1 MAMKTYARDVMSTE
15 LLSIREGTTIGEALK
30 MLMEHRITG
39 MPVVDKN
46 GKMVGVVS
54 EYDIIAQLSPHL
66 TSKNDMK
73 AELFETPVNF
83 SRKVKSVKE
92 STSLSTVV
100 KSFVN
105 KSYRRLPVVNERG
118 VLVGMITRR
127 DLMRVFYYRAKL
139 S

>member
-1 MAMKTYARDVMSTE
+1 MKTYAKDVMSTE
-15 LLSIREGTTIGEALK
+15 LLCIREGTTIGEALK
-30 MLMEHRITG
+30 MLMDHRITG
-39 MPVVDKN
+39 MPVVDKE

-73 AELFETPVNF
+73 SELFRAPVKF

-105 KSYRRLPVVNERG
+105 KNYRRLPVVNEHG